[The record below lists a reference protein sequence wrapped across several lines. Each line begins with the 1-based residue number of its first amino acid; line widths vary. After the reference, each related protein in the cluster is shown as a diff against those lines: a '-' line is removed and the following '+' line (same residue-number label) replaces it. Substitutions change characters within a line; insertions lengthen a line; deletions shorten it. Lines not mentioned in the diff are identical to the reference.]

1 MTSLP
6 FRIAFRYLFARK
18 SYNVINTIS
27 AIGVTGMAIGTA
39 ALVMIL
45 SVFNGFDSL
54 VSQSLTDAHPD
65 LVVKPVSGKVFTP
78 EGFDRALASED
89 VLRLSSILEEQVFI
103 SYDNK
108 QSLARVKGMDPVSEE
123 ESPMRRHLIDGVWQL
138 HRGKQPSA
146 VVGAGLAA
154 SLGMNPRFVTPLEI
168 YYPSRTGAVS
178 LTNPSASL
186 RSQTLP
192 LSGVFSVSAETDAKL
207 VVVPIETLR
216 ELLDYPTEVTA
227 VEIWTAPGRT
237 KAVQEDLI
245 QSLGPSFRV
254 LDRFQQDPALYK
266 MMRYEKLAVYLILL
280 FVVIIIATNIF
291 GSLSML
297 VIEKEGDIGT
307 LRSLGAPE
315 GMLRRI
321 FLMEGWLV
329 SLLGMVIG
337 LVIGIV
343 LVLLQERFGL
353 VPMPG
358 NFLVSAYPVV
368 LKGTD
373 ILWTVAG
380 VAGIGYLMAY
390 LPSRKL

>member
-1 MTSLP
+1 M
-6 FRIAFRYLFARK
+6 
-18 SYNVINTIS
+18 
-27 AIGVTGMAIGTA
+27 
-39 ALVMIL
+39 
-45 SVFNGFDSL
+45 
-54 VSQSLTDAHPD
+54 
-65 LVVKPVSGKVFTP
+65 
-78 EGFDRALASED
+78 
-89 VLRLSSILEEQVFI
+89 
-103 SYDNK
+103 
-108 QSLARVKGMDPVSEE
+108 
-123 ESPMRRHLIDGVWQL
+123 
-138 HRGKQPSA
+138 
-146 VVGAGLAA
+146 
-154 SLGMNPRFVTPLEI
+154 
-168 YYPSRTGAVS
+168 
-178 LTNPSASL
+178 
-186 RSQTLP
+186 
-192 LSGVFSVSAETDAKL
+192 
-207 VVVPIETLR
+207 VVPIETLR

-254 LDRFQQDPALYK
+254 LDRFQQEESVYK
-266 MMRYEKLAVYLILL
+266 MMRYEKLAIYLILVFIVL
-280 FVVIIIATNIF
+280 IIAFNIYS
-291 GSLSML
+291 SLKML

>member
-154 SLGMNPRFVTPLEI
+154 SLGMNPRLPDQPVRL
-168 YYPSRTGAVS
+168 PSLADTAAFRRFLRERRNGCQTGGGS
-178 LTNPSASL
+178 HRNPSGTAG
-186 RSQTLP
+186 
-192 LSGVFSVSAETDAKL
+192 LSH
-207 VVVPIETLR
+207 
-216 ELLDYPTEVTA
+216 
-227 VEIWTAPGRT
+227 
-237 KAVQEDLI
+237 
-245 QSLGPSFRV
+245 
-254 LDRFQQDPALYK
+254 
-266 MMRYEKLAVYLILL
+266 
-280 FVVIIIATNIF
+280 
-291 GSLSML
+291 
-297 VIEKEGDIGT
+297 
-307 LRSLGAPE
+307 
-315 GMLRRI
+315 
-321 FLMEGWLV
+321 
-329 SLLGMVIG
+329 
-337 LVIGIV
+337 
-343 LVLLQERFGL
+343 
-353 VPMPG
+353 
-358 NFLVSAYPVV
+358 
-368 LKGTD
+368 
-373 ILWTVAG
+373 
-380 VAGIGYLMAY
+380 
-390 LPSRKL
+390 